1 MGAYP
6 EHYSGIIT
14 LCNTY
19 IAVLIILL
27 THHFRRPKDLLCI
40 LIFVVFIIFMAAI
53 AIFGECLHVDDIV
66 RVLSCALLV
75 MLVISLGAG
84 GTPENYLPN

>member
-1 MGAYP
+1 
-6 EHYSGIIT
+6 
-14 LCNTY
+14 
-19 IAVLIILL
+19 
-27 THHFRRPKDLLCI
+27 
-40 LIFVVFIIFMAAI
+40 MAAI

-66 RVLSCALLV
+66 RVLSCAPLV